1 MAIFRP
7 NTFAPLAIIAKEISN
22 SAEFTV
28 KGELKKCKIAAREAR
43 GKLVVKYPGLLQ
55 QHGYDQGAGIVV
67 GCIAFLAV
75 GHGKDGV
82 LQNTSVVRH
91 VSQMG
96 QVQSGQFIGR
106 SGCKSILQGRPWPKN
121 AFSTRPLEA

>member
-1 MAIFRP
+1 MAILRP
-7 NTFAPLAIIAKEISN
+7 NTFAPLAIIAKEISK

-28 KGELKKCKIAAREAR
+28 KGELKKCKIAAREVCGNFA
-43 GKLVVKYPGLLQ
+43 LEYPGLLQ
-55 QHGYDQGAGIVV
+55 QHSYGQGASIVV

-75 GHGKDGV
+75 GHGKNGV
-82 LQNTSVVRH
+82 LQDARVVCH

-106 SGCKSILQGRPWPKN
+106 SGCESILQGRPWPKN
-121 AFSTRPLEA
+121 A